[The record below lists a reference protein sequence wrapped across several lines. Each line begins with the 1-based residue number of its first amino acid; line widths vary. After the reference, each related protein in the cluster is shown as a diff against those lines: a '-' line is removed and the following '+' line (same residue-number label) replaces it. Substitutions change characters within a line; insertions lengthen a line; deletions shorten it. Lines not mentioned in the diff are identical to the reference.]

1 MDSQRVT
8 VTEGGNLEIPA
19 SFRDALGIA
28 TGDTLIMEMDAGEL
42 RLRSLSTAIRDVQAQ
57 VRALNPTGRILSEEL
72 IAERRCEAESE

>member
-8 VTEGGNLEIPA
+8 VTAGGNLEIPA

-28 TGDTLIMEMDAGEL
+28 AGDTLIMEMDAGEL

-57 VRALNPTGRILSEEL
+57 VRAMNPTGRVLSEEL
-72 IAERRCEAESE
+72 IAERRREAEGE